1 MLADSGD
8 ISLISSTMQEKTKKK
23 TSCIQNEH
31 VQRRTMMEWEAVQ
44 TRQIARLKFIWTSD
58 VLQVYKSIHQCMTN
72 CGYQRCGNFTPLIG
86 NTSLDSKLCHDSK

>member
-31 VQRRTMMEWEAVQ
+31 VQRTMMEWEAVQ

-72 CGYQRCGNFTPLIG
+72 CGYQRCGN
-86 NTSLDSKLCHDSK
+86 SLL